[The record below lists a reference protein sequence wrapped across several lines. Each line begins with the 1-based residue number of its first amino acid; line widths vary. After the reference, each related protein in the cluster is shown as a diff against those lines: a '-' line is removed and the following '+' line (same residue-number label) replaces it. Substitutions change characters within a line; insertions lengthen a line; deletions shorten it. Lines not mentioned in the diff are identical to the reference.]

1 MGYMETNGRS
11 APPTEVKN
19 TLSWQAHEYVHVEKT
34 PDWFWALGLVA
45 VAAFVAALLLNNIL
59 FAVLILL
66 IALVLGL
73 FAARKPNVVRFSIT
87 PRGIRID
94 DTLYT
99 YQNIKSFA
107 IEELSPDHTPKLIIA
122 PRGIIAPML
131 VIPIVDVSPDDVHDL
146 LRTFLPEAEHGE
158 PLSHRVMEWLGF

>member
-1 MGYMETNGRS
+1 M
-11 APPTEVKN
+11 KK

-34 PDWFWALGLVA
+34 PDWFWALGLIA

-73 FAARKPNVVRFSIT
+73 FAARKPNVVQFSIT
-87 PRGIRID
+87 PRGVRID
-94 DTLYT
+94 NTLYA
-99 YQNIKSFA
+99 YQNIESFA

-122 PRGIIAPML
+122 PRGIMRPTL
-131 VIPIVDVSPDDVHDL
+131 VIPIIEVHPDDVHNL
-146 LRTFLPEAEHGE
+146 LREFLPEAEHSE

>member
-1 MGYMETNGRS
+1 METGERS
-11 APPTEVKN
+11 TSPGEIKK
-19 TLSWQAHEYVHVEKT
+19 TLSWRAHEYVHVEKT
-34 PDWFWALGLVA
+34 PDWYWALGLIA

-73 FAARKPNVVRFSIT
+73 FAARKPNVVQFSIT
-87 PRGIRID
+87 PRGVRID
-94 DTLYT
+94 NTLYT

-107 IEELSPDHTPKLIIA
+107 IEELSPDHIPKLIIA
-122 PRGIIAPML
+122 PQGIVAPVL
-131 VIPIVDVSPDDVHDL
+131 VIPIVDVDPDEVHDL
-146 LRTFLPEAEHGE
+146 LRMFLPEAEHNE